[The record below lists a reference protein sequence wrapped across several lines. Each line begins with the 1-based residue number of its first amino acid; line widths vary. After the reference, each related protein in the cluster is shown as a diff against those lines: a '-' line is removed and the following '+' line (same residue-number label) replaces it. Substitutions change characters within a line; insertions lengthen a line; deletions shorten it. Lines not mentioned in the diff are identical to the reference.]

1 MAVLYYQKS
10 VDRDAVIAGFYPFTT
25 PEKITGLVIGNDLD
39 ALLSASLLKT
49 IYGWDIVGIYDY
61 TTLWYSADIPDFSEK
76 LIAGNF
82 LAVDLDI
89 YHPEIPSIGHHV
101 LELTNHENLPGH
113 RLALNPNLIRGISQQ
128 NFRHKYPLGMIH
140 FLLWVFNIEFSELI
154 AQMLFWL
161 ADSAYINA
169 QAHRFRDNV
178 SDWLINF
185 MPMETLINTFSSLD
199 SIAYEQE
206 LQNVL
211 ISQLKKI
218 PICRPSGQVRS
229 RHLRMT
235 GYQCQW
241 SDPVKYYS
249 EICSVLE
256 LIIEITGWKPI
267 KIPVNF
273 EKIEGVR
280 RRLPISDVFKK
291 DATLAEFLKNQ
302 AVFSYVFLFSKVI
315 CVTNQVDLNLD

>member
-1 MAVLYYQKS
+1 MAILYYQKS
-10 VDRDAVIAGFYPFTT
+10 VDRDAIIAEFYPFIA
-25 PEKITGLVIGNDLD
+25 PDKIRGMIIGNDLD

-76 LIAGNF
+76 LIAGNY

-89 YHPEIPSIGHHV
+89 YHAGIPSIGHHI
-101 LELTNHENLPGH
+101 LELKDHENLPGH
-113 RLALNPNLIRGISQQ
+113 RLSLNPNLIRGISQQ
-128 NFRHKYPLGMIH
+128 KFQHKYPMGTIH
-140 FLLWVFNIEFSELI
+140 FLLWIFNIEFSEKI

-178 SDWLINF
+178 SDWLTNF
-185 MPMETLINTFSSLD
+185 MPMETLINTFNLLD

-211 ISQLKKI
+211 ISRLMKI

-229 RHLRMT
+229 RHLQMT

-241 SDPVKYYS
+241 PDPVKYYP

-256 LIIEITGWKPI
+256 LINKITGWKPT
-267 KIPVNF
+267 KIPANF
-273 EKIEGVR
+273 QKIEGLR
-280 RRLPISDVFKK
+280 RRLQISDILRKY
-291 DATLAEFLKNQ
+291 ATLADFLKDQ

-315 CVTNQVDLNLD
+315 CVTNRVDLNLD